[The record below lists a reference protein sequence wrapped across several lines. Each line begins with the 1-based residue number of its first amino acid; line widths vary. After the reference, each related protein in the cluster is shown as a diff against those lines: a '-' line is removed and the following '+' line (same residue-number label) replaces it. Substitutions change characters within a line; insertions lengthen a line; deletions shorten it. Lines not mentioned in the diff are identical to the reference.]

1 MIAIPHGLK
10 IFIAT
15 TPIDMRKS
23 FDGMAVLVQ
32 QEIKQDVFAGQL
44 FVFTNKQGDKI
55 RLFYWDG
62 NGYCM
67 WYKRLERGVFRI
79 PKITGK
85 SFNVSSQELSLIL
98 EGIELTHHQRLRSC

>member
-10 IFIAT
+10 IFIASV
-15 TPIDMRKS
+15 PIDMRLS
-23 FDGMAVLVQ
+23 FDGMASLVQ
-32 QEIKQDVFAGQL
+32 QEIKQDVFTGQL
-44 FVFTNKQGDKI
+44 FVFCNRRGDKI

-79 PKITGK
+79 PKIQGK
-85 SFNVSSQELSLIL
+85 SFNVSAQELSLIL
-98 EGIELTHHQRLRSC
+98 EGIELSHKQRLVSC